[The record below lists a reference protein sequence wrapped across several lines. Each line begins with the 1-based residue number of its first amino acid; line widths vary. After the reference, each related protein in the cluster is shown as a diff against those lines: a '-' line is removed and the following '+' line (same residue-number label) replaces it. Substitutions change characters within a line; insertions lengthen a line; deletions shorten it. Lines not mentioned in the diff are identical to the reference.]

1 MESKK
6 VVVLKREVVKF
17 KGGNSSTKYTLS
29 LVVNQFVTLSTP
41 IDESKY
47 VLALMQKGKNP
58 LTINELRL
66 NVPVEF
72 YTGMGNNDRPYY
84 MALVPYATYVDKEGK
99 THARKQSLF
108 FSSTQM
114 QIATTSPEGS
124 IEFEE
129 KELDSI
135 SEDEE
140 LYTPEEEK

>member
-6 VVVLKREVVKF
+6 VVVLKKEVVKF
-17 KGGNSSTKYTLS
+17 KGGSSSTKYSLN
-29 LVVNQFVTLSTP
+29 LVVNQFLTLTIQ

-47 VLALMQKGKNP
+47 VLALMQKEKNP
-58 LTINELRL
+58 LTTNELRL

-72 YTGMGNNDRPYY
+72 YTGVGNNERPYY
-84 MALVPYATYVDKEGK
+84 MALVPYATYVDKDGK

-114 QIATTSPEGS
+114 QIATSSKEGS

-129 KELDSI
+129 KELASI

-140 LYTPEEEK
+140 LYTPEEDK

>member
-6 VVVLKREVVKF
+6 VIILKREVVKF
-17 KGGNSSTKYTLS
+17 KGGNSSTKYSLS
-29 LVVNQFVTLSTP
+29 LVVNPLLTLSTQ

-47 VLALMQKGKNP
+47 VLALMQKEKNP

-66 NVPVEF
+66 IVPVEF

-114 QIATTSPEGS
+114 QIATASKEGS

-140 LYTPEEEK
+140 LYTPEEDK

>member
-29 LVVNQFVTLSTP
+29 LVVNQFVTLSTQ

-58 LTINELRL
+58 LATNELRL

-140 LYTPEEEK
+140 LYTPEEKK

>member
-58 LTINELRL
+58 LATNELRL

-84 MALVPYATYVDKEGK
+84 MALVPYATYVDKDGK

>member
-58 LTINELRL
+58 LATNELRL

>member
-58 LTINELRL
+58 LATNELSLMCTSYL
-66 NVPVEF
+66 N
-72 YTGMGNNDRPYY
+72 YH
-84 MALVPYATYVDKEGK
+84 L
-99 THARKQSLF
+99 
-108 FSSTQM
+108 
-114 QIATTSPEGS
+114 
-124 IEFEE
+124 
-129 KELDSI
+129 
-135 SEDEE
+135 
-140 LYTPEEEK
+140 

>member
-47 VLALMQKGKNP
+47 VLSLMQKGKNP

>member
-6 VVVLKREVVKF
+6 VIILKREVVKF
-17 KGGNSSTKYTLS
+17 KGGNSSTKYSLS
-29 LVVNQFVTLSTP
+29 LVVNPLLTLSTQ

-47 VLALMQKGKNP
+47 VLALMQKEKNP

-114 QIATTSPEGS
+114 QIATASKEGS

-129 KELDSI
+129 KELASI

-140 LYTPEEEK
+140 LYTPEEDK

>member
-6 VVVLKREVVKF
+6 VIILKREVVKF
-17 KGGNSSTKYTLS
+17 KGGNSSTKYSLS
-29 LVVNQFVTLSTP
+29 LVVNPLLTLSTQ

-47 VLALMQKGKNP
+47 VLALMQKEKNP

-114 QIATTSPEGS
+114 QIAIASKEGS

-129 KELDSI
+129 KELASI

-140 LYTPEEEK
+140 LYTPEEDK

>member
-17 KGGNSSTKYTLS
+17 KGGNSSTKYSLS

-58 LTINELRL
+58 LATNELRL

-129 KELDSI
+129 KELASI

-140 LYTPEEEK
+140 LYTPEEKK

>member
-17 KGGNSSTKYTLS
+17 KGGNSSTKYSLS